1 MNLGRLF
8 SKPRWQSKDADV
20 RRDAV
25 ARDDDAELR
34 AALPQL
40 VKDDPDA
47 GVRLAALKRLAE
59 PALAQALASDDR
71 DEGVRKA
78 AAALWTDLLTGT
90 HAQSPPLAERLRLLR
105 GQDDAKFIEHLAVRA
120 PEAELRLAALAR
132 VTRPALIVERA
143 TADADAD
150 VRAAALARIDD
161 EAQLARI
168 VERTRKTD
176 KRISREA
183 AERIE
188 RLRLARGDAATV
200 REHARRLCER
210 LEAALRS
217 GDTAAVAPII
227 ETWQAITQPVDA
239 DLRTRFDAARELHAL
254 SSDPARVA
262 ELRERARERERIAH
276 EVAALEHALALP
288 SARTELAALEE
299 RFNALATRFAEGA
312 AQDVDGPQIVD
323 ARRVHAIAARLH
335 QLAMQP
341 AATAPAAAPRV
352 DSEAA
357 ERQRRDKAEAERR
370 QRERREAGLARLETQ
385 LAAVEAALAAG
396 HSADA
401 HRAWTEVAEQ
411 RRAIEGALPAALQS
425 RYLDAEAAHAKLAQ
439 WQRWSDNQ
447 RRQQLCDEIAA
458 LPASGLHPDAIATRV
473 KEAQAEWAKLDELE
487 GRPAQAVDSLARRFR
502 ALCRAAIEPV
512 RPYFDKRDELRKAQ
526 AAKIDELLAR
536 VTAADGDDTPVN
548 TLLPLRREAGEAL
561 RNLDR
566 VDPRTRKA
574 LAQKLKDALARID
587 ARVDAINASVQAAK
601 SALIERA
608 EALAGLDDVRAAMN
622 TARDLQK
629 HWQAAGNGRRSRDE
643 AQWKAFRAAVD
654 RVFARADGER
664 AQRQAEDK
672 ATREAAANLCAELE
686 ALAAAAEPPPRGE
699 VARIDAAWQALGIG
713 EPALRRR
720 HEAAHAALREG
731 AERRRRGERRARFDT
746 WLAHYEMLRA
756 GERGERDA
764 AATHEALAALPTL
777 DIAAAAMQERADALA
792 GGTVADD
799 FDIAE
804 HRDALIELERFA
816 GLDSPAEDRQRRMDL
831 QVSQLSAR
839 LRGERAQ
846 APAQQLEALLLRW
859 TETGPFPAQHA
870 DFDARLT
877 RALRQALEQLD

>member
-1 MNLGRLF
+1 MNLARFF
-8 SKPRWQSKDADV
+8 SKPRWQSNDADV

-25 ARDDDAELR
+25 AGDDDAGLR
-34 AALPQL
+34 AVLPQL
-40 VKDDPDA
+40 AKEDPDA
-47 GVRLAALKRLAE
+47 GVRLAALKRLAD

-78 AAALWTDLLTGT
+78 ALALWTDLLAGI
-90 HAQSPPLAERLRLLR
+90 HAQAPTLAERLRLLR
-105 GQDDAKFIEHLAVRA
+105 GQDDAKFIEYVAVRA

-132 VTRPALIVERA
+132 VNRSALLAERA
-143 TADADAD
+143 TADADAE
-150 VRAAALARIDD
+150 VRAAALERIDD
-161 EAQLARI
+161 EAQLVRI
-168 VERTRKTD
+168 AERARKTD

-183 AERIE
+183 GERLE
-188 RLRLARGDAATV
+188 RLRLARGDAATI
-200 REHARRLCER
+200 REHAQRLCER
-210 LEAALRS
+210 LEAALRA
-217 GDTAAVAPII
+217 GDTAAAAPV
-227 ETWQAITQPVDA
+227 TAAWQAIEARVDA
-239 DLRTRFDAARELHAL
+239 ALRTRFDAARELHAL

-276 EVAALEHALALP
+276 EVAALEH
-288 SARTELAALEE
+288 ELARPQARAELGALED

-312 AQDVDGPQIVD
+312 AQDADGPQIVD
-323 ARRVHAIAARLH
+323 ARRVHAIATRLH
-335 QLAMQP
+335 QLATQAEVAAP
-341 AATAPAAAPRV
+341 AATPRI
-352 DSEAA
+352 DTEAA

-370 QRERREAGLARLETQ
+370 QRERREAGLAKLETQ

-401 HRAWTEVAEQ
+401 HRAWTQVAEQ
-411 RRAIEGALPAALQS
+411 RRALEGALPTTLQS

-439 WQRWSDNQ
+439 WQRWGDNQ

-473 KEAQAEWAKLDELE
+473 KEAQAEWAKLDALE
-487 GRPAQAVDSLARRFR
+487 ARPVQAGDGLSRRFR
-502 ALCRAAIEPV
+502 TLCRAAIEPV
-512 RPYFDKRDELRKAQ
+512 RPYFDKRDELRKSQ

-574 LAQKLKDALARID
+574 LAQKLKDALTRID

-608 EALAGLDDVRAAMN
+608 EALATLDDVRAAMN

-643 AQWKAFRAAVD
+643 AQWKAFRGAID

-686 ALAAAAEPPPRGE
+686 TLAAAQDPPPRGE

-713 EPALRRR
+713 DPVLRRR
-720 HEAAHAALREG
+720 HEAAHAALRDA
-731 AERRRRGERRARFDT
+731 AERRRRGQRRARFDT
-746 WLAHYEMLRA
+746 WLAHYEVLRA
-756 GERGERDA
+756 GERGERDVESTRA
-764 AATHEALAALPTL
+764 ALAALPTL
-777 DIAAAAMQERADALA
+777 DIAIEAMRQRIDSLA
-792 GGTVADD
+792 GAGPVDD
-799 FDIAE
+799 TAT
-804 HRDALIELERFA
+804 HRDAVIELERFA
-816 GLDSPAEDRQRRMDL
+816 GVDSPAEDRQRRLDL

-846 APAQQLEALLLRW
+846 APAEQLEALLVRW
-859 TETGPFPAQHA
+859 TETGAFPADST
-870 DFDARLT
+870 DFDARLE
-877 RALRQALEQLD
+877 RALRQALDQLD